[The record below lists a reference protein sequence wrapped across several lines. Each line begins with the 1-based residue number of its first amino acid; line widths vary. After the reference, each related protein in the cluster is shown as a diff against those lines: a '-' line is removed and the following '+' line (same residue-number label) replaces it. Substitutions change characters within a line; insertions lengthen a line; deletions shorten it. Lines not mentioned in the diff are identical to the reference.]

1 MYGVV
6 SGGDGFVGLQLCLPI
21 RPSSWCRGLSVVLAG
36 LRPQAVGRIRW
47 LRGASPLISFIK
59 PQGPL
64 PAVAGAGVWIYGDA
78 GDTWSSGL

>member
-1 MYGVV
+1 MGRVCGAAASCCPSILLV
-6 SGGDGFVGLQLCLPI
+6 PKTVCGSSRAWTLGRGG
-21 RPSSWCRGLSVVLAG
+21 SS
-36 LRPQAVGRIRW
+36 QA
-47 LRGASPLISFIK
+47 SLISFIK